1 MHRYSA
7 KVRSIFSVLAS
18 ILLLVLLVLLAA
30 CSDIS
35 GKDST
40 SGSVSFSFDSNFLRS
55 VNSRAAEYIGE
66 WINKSEDGTEETKE
80 YTVQFEVNIL
90 GDYTDSKTVEWKT
103 QNYPN
108 VHPAHQDI
116 HNQETESEKIEYP
129 EQKVTFDNIAVGKT
143 VYAQVNVYVL
153 YSYYTGETQKEL
165 IMKGKSVTKTIT
177 EGENTLPVSVSSI
190 YKMFPVS
197 INLTFEKDTPS
208 NAGDFDFI
216 SVYAFKKDSDILAK
230 ICKLCANEDD
240 EAALEAIHYS
250 SGSDGKVEP
259 AFWYA
264 ADNVDVSENKA
275 EYADGVFTLTGKM
288 ELVRDEELV
297 FVALINYKGGTNGIT
312 YLGHVDANASNLEAV
327 KSKAIVPNAD
337 GTNVELKLYRMD
349 TVTSLYALYN
359 KTSEPSSPSGYSY
372 NFNFTHES
380 AISIEPSSTEG
391 IETGVGSFAF
401 DADGNYYV
409 LVYNLTNY
417 TYSIKS
423 SKFTEAKTVTEI
435 EGLSGITI
443 DRKKNVLYAWFS
455 NQMTFNVYRFPKFI
469 SEGSAEYEIVSF
481 NFEAGLADAETYHDS
496 TILVANGGTLYG
508 WGCSSESTLSSKKLY
523 KLDLEESSLTAT
535 RIDFDYEALGL
546 SSTGTITDMFYQDGA
561 LYLLESEQD
570 FSTWNSFDIKSR
582 GAVIRY
588 KKGSF
593 DKCGWTDETKATV
606 FTIGSE
612 ASESEKFRL
621 YNGSDF
627 IYIGEDLSKP
637 YILPASEFEGNGY
650 PYSGKTFTAYS
661 PSTSSAKSAFYGPQK
676 FIAIKPKKLVIA
688 DGGVAFFT
696 DSDVWKYK
704 NINRVVTVDLNNFI
718 IDSVQEL
725 DDISF
730 TQKQTS
736 AISLSGSGY
745 GASITADSALG
756 LKAKVYGSGFMN
768 ETVSGTID
776 AGIPCV
782 DTDECE

>member
-66 WINKSEDGTEETKE
+66 WINKSEDGTEETKG

-103 QNYPN
+103 QNYPD

-153 YSYYTGETQKEL
+153 YSDYTGKTQKEL

-208 NAGDFDFI
+208 NAGDFGLI

-250 SGSDGKVEP
+250 FGSDGKVEP

-297 FVALINYKGGTNGIT
+297 FVALINYEGGTNGIT

-337 GTNVELKLYRMD
+337 GTNVELKLFRMD

-359 KTSEPSSPSGYSY
+359 KNSGIYQFY
-372 NFNFTHES
+372 PTYES
-380 AISIEPSSTEG
+380 AISSAPYETPIESST
-391 IETGVGSFAF
+391 GSFAF
-401 DADGNYYV
+401 DDAGNYYV
-409 LVYNLTNY
+409 LVYDGSS
-417 TYSIKS
+417 YSIKS

-455 NQMTFNVYRFPKFI
+455 NQMIFKVYRFPKFI

-621 YNGSDF
+621 CNGSSDF

-637 YILPASEFEGNGY
+637 YILPASEFED

-736 AISLSGSGY
+736 GISLSGSEY
-745 GASITADSALG
+745 GASTTANSALG
-756 LKAKVYGSGFMN
+756 LKAKVYGSGFRN
-768 ETVSGTID
+768 ETVSGTIY

>member
-103 QNYPN
+103 QNYPD

-129 EQKVTFDNIAVGKT
+129 GQKVTFDNIAVGKT

-153 YSYYTGETQKEL
+153 YSNYTGESQKEL

-208 NAGDFDFI
+208 NAGDFGLI

-250 SGSDGKVEP
+250 FGSDGKVEP

-275 EYADGVFTLTGKM
+275 EYKDGVFTLTGKM

-297 FVALINYKGGTNGIT
+297 FLALINYEGGTNGIT

-337 GTNVELKLYRMD
+337 GTNVELKLFRMD
-349 TVTSLYALYN
+349 TVTSLYALYS
-359 KTSEPSSPSGYSY
+359 KTYNSGYIY
-372 NFNFTHES
+372 NFNFMHES

-423 SKFTEAKTVTEI
+423 SNYSEAI
-435 EGLSGITI
+435 SIPSAISQIDGITI
-443 DRKKNVLYAWFS
+443 DRKQNVLYAWHGMG
-455 NQMTFNVYRFPKFI
+455 QTYDVYKFPKLI
-469 SEGSAEYEIVSF
+469 SEGSTEYETVPGGDFSDEYF
-481 NFEAGLADAETYHDS
+481 DHSKTLLAVHNGKVYGWVNGGSVGLSAGKLYRVNPADAS
-496 TILVANGGTLYG
+496 PVA
-508 WGCSSESTLSSKKLY
+508 EM
-523 KLDLEESSLTAT
+523 
-535 RIDFDYEALGL
+535 IDFDYEALGL

-561 LYLLESEQD
+561 LYLLESERD
-570 FSTWNSFDIKSR
+570 FNKYNDKFKMLSR
-582 GAVIRY
+582 GSLIRY
-588 KKGSF
+588 DVKTKKF
-593 DKCGWTDETKATV
+593 DKCGFTDDSKATKFKFGTEAAANEKFQVFATNEYYLV
-606 FTIGSE
+606 FTGQPYSDNTLYQE
-612 ASESEKFRL
+612 FASKF
-621 YNGSDF
+621 NNSSSVGNIF
-627 IYIGEDLSKP
+627 TAHV
-637 YILPASEFEGNGY
+637 PAS
-650 PYSGKTFTAYS
+650 SS
-661 PSTSSAKSAFYGPQK
+661 LSSAFLGGQK

-688 DGGVAFFT
+688 DSGISFYT
-696 DSDVWKYK
+696 DADGVWKYK
-704 NINRVVTVDLNNFI
+704 NLNRIVTVDLNSFI
-718 IDSVQEL
+718 IDSVQEVSSMAFDTKKTNNIIFLSSGYSAEMSL
-725 DDISF
+725 DPEKTFCNSQDRASYYEI
-730 TQKQTS
+730 
-736 AISLSGSGY
+736 GSG
-745 GASITADSALG
+745 D
-756 LKAKVYGSGFMN
+756 
-768 ETVSGTID
+768 TVF
-776 AGIPCV
+776 AGIICG
-782 DTDECE
+782 DE

>member
-1 MHRYSA
+1 M
-7 KVRSIFSVLAS
+7 
-18 ILLLVLLVLLAA
+18 
-30 CSDIS
+30 
-35 GKDST
+35 
-40 SGSVSFSFDSNFLRS
+40 
-55 VNSRAAEYIGE
+55 
-66 WINKSEDGTEETKE
+66 
-80 YTVQFEVNIL
+80 NIL

-103 QNYPN
+103 QNYPD

-143 VYAQVNVYVL
+143 VYAQVNVYVINPYL
-153 YSYYTGETQKEL
+153 TEETQKEL

-208 NAGDFDFI
+208 NAGDFDLI

-259 AFWYA
+259 ALWHA

-337 GTNVELKLYRMD
+337 GTNVELKLFRMD

-359 KTSEPSSPSGYSY
+359 KNSGIYQFY
-372 NFNFTHES
+372 PTYES
-380 AISIEPSSTEG
+380 AISSAPYETPIESST
-391 IETGVGSFAF
+391 GSFAF
-401 DADGNYYV
+401 DDAGNFYV
-409 LVYNLTNY
+409 LVYDGSS
-417 TYSIKS
+417 YSIKS
-423 SKFTEAKTVTEI
+423 SKFTEAKTVTGI

-455 NQMTFNVYRFPKFI
+455 NQMIFYVYRFPKFI

-481 NFEAGLADAETYHDS
+481 NFEAELADDETYHDS

-561 LYLLESEQD
+561 LYLLESERD
-570 FSTWNSFDIKSR
+570 FNKYDDKFKMLSR
-582 GAVIRY
+582 GSLIRY
-588 KKGSF
+588 DVKTKKF
-593 DKCGWTDETKATV
+593 DKCGFTDDSKATKFKFGTEAAANEKFQVFATNEYYLV
-606 FTIGSE
+606 FTGQ
-612 ASESEKFRL
+612 
-621 YNGSDF
+621 
-627 IYIGEDLSKP
+627 
-637 YILPASEFEGNGY
+637 
-650 PYSGKTFTAYS
+650 PYSGNTLYQEFASKFNNSSSVGNIFTAHVPAS
-661 PSTSSAKSAFYGPQK
+661 SSLSSAFLGGQK

-688 DGGVAFFT
+688 DSGISFYT
-696 DSDVWKYK
+696 DADGVWKYK
-704 NINRVVTVDLNNFI
+704 NLNRIVTVDLNSFI
-718 IDSVQEL
+718 IDSVQEVSSMAF
-725 DDISF
+725 DTKKTNNIIF
-730 TQKQTS
+730 
-736 AISLSGSGY
+736 LSSGY
-745 GASITADSALG
+745 SAKMSLDPEKTFCNSQDRASYYEINRGD
-756 LKAKVYGSGFMN
+756 
-768 ETVSGTID
+768 TVF
-776 AGIPCV
+776 AGIICG
-782 DTDECE
+782 DE

>member
-1 MHRYSA
+1 MLPNIR
-7 KVRSIFSVLAS
+7 
-18 ILLLVLLVLLAA
+18 
-30 CSDIS
+30 
-35 GKDST
+35 G
-40 SGSVSFSFDSNFLRS
+40 G
-55 VNSRAAEYIGE
+55 G
-66 WINKSEDGTEETKE
+66 INKSEDGAEETKE

-116 HNQETESEKIEYP
+116 HNQEGESEKIEYP
-129 EQKVTFDNIAVGKT
+129 EQKVTFENIAVGKT
-143 VYAQVNVYVL
+143 VYAQVNVYVI
-153 YSYYTGETQKEL
+153 YSDYSGETQKEL
-165 IMKGKSVTKTIT
+165 IMNGKSVTKTIT

-197 INLTFEKDTPS
+197 IQVTFEKENEIPS
-208 NAGDFDFI
+208 NPSEFSCI
-216 SVYAFKKDSDILAK
+216 SVYAFKKDSDIVAK

-240 EAALEAIHYS
+240 EAALEALQNSYDA
-250 SGSDGKVEP
+250 DGIAEMG
-259 AFWYA
+259 FWYKQELS
-264 ADNVDVSENKA
+264 DDSENKA
-275 EYADGVFTLTGKM
+275 EYKDGVFTLTGKM
-288 ELVRDEELV
+288 NLLRDEELV
-297 FVALINYKGGTNGIT
+297 FVALINYEGGTNGIT

-337 GTNVELKLYRMD
+337 GTNVELKLFRMD
-349 TVTSLYALYN
+349 TVKSLYALYN
-359 KTSEPSSPSGYSY
+359 KNSGIYQFY
-372 NFNFTHES
+372 PTYES
-380 AISIEPSSTEG
+380 AISSAPYETPIESST
-391 IETGVGSFAF
+391 GSFAF
-401 DADGNYYV
+401 DDAGNYYV
-409 LVYNLTNY
+409 LVYDGSS
-417 TYSIKS
+417 YSIKS
-423 SKFTEAKTVTEI
+423 SKFTEAKTVTGI

-481 NFEAGLADAETYHDS
+481 NFEAGLADADTYHDS

-561 LYLLESEQD
+561 LYLLESERD

-621 YNGSDF
+621 CDGSAF
-627 IYIGEDLSKP
+627 IYIGEALSKP
-637 YILPASEFEGNGY
+637 YILPASEFEGNCY

-768 ETVSGTID
+768 ETVSGTIY